1 MEMRNMRGSVRPFI
15 ALILTSS
22 LLGACSKSPFS
33 FLSGKDI
40 VFTAET
46 QVEETKVAYS
56 GQTEGNFERIDW
68 KDGDRIR
75 VFSNKALTW
84 KRDGSAG
91 NPQATYIINEDSI
104 TPVGR
109 YSRASVKVVES
120 ANEGGLQWDEGSDE
134 HIFLALYPDQMPS
147 DASSFVY
154 GPAGNRFPCSFNT
167 VQPHSQSGTSDM
179 SHAYLFAR
187 TKVNRAQ
194 TRREVKLS
202 FYPLFTAFEFQLVDG
217 ENNDPTWNLKK
228 LELISNKTIC
238 GREKWTAMYQYN
250 NLDWAYDSTYGSG
263 GNHKAVIVDN
273 INADLP
279 VRPASGN
286 PAPKIVQLFGGM
298 NTDVAHQMTLR
309 LTFGDNDV
317 RELELKQD
325 GQWIQYPRGKKG
337 VFNILVKNKSMSFT
351 YSCQAIDLTHVDV
364 TDGITW

>member
-1 MEMRNMRGSVRPFI
+1 MRNMRGSVCPFI
-15 ALILTSS
+15 ALILASS
-22 LLGACSKSPFS
+22 LFGACSKSPFS

-91 NPQATYIINEDSI
+91 NPQATYVIKGNTVTAD
-104 TPVGR
+104 GR
-109 YSRASVKVVES
+109 FSRANVSVVNS
-120 ANEGGLQWDEGSDE
+120 QDEGGLQWDETFDE

-147 DASSFVY
+147 GASSFEP
-154 GPAGNRFPCSFNT
+154 GPAGQRFPCYLST
-167 VQPHSQSGTSDM
+167 VQPHSQSGDFDM
-179 SHAYLFAR
+179 HHAYLFAR
-187 TKVNRAQ
+187 TKVNYKSSGNAG
-194 TRREVKLS
+194 VKLS
-202 FYPLFTAFEFQLVDG
+202 FYPLFTAFEFRLVDG
-217 ENNDPTWNLKK
+217 ENNTPTWNLKK

-238 GREKWTAMYQYN
+238 GREKWTAMYQNN
-250 NLDWAYDSTYGSG
+250 NLGWAYDSTYGSG
-263 GNHKAVIVDN
+263 ENHKAVIVDN
-273 INADLP
+273 INANLP

-286 PAPKIVQLFGGM
+286 PVPKIVQLFGGM
-298 NTDVAHQMTLR
+298 NTDVAHELTLR
-309 LTFGDNDV
+309 LTFGDDDV
-317 RELELKQD
+317 RELDLKQN

-364 TDGITW
+364 TDGLTW

>member
-1 MEMRNMRGSVRPFI
+1 MRSRISPVM
-15 ALILTSS
+15 ALAVATS
-22 LLGACSKSPFS
+22 LVAACSKSPFS
-33 FLSGKDI
+33 SFGRNEVL
-40 VFTAET
+40 FTAES
-46 QVEETKVAYS
+46 QLETKVAYS
-56 GQTEGNFERIDW
+56 GVMDGNYERIDW
-68 KDGDRIR
+68 KKGDKIRI
-75 VFSNKALTW
+75 FSNRALTW
-84 KRDGSAG
+84 KRDGSTG

-104 TPVGR
+104 TPDGR
-109 YSRASVKVVES
+109 YSRASLDVKES
-120 ANEGGLQWDEGSDE
+120 GNEGGLQWDEASDE

-147 DASSFVY
+147 DASSFDP
-154 GPAGNRFPCSFNT
+154 GPAGQRFPCYFST
-167 VQPHSQSGTSDM
+167 VQQAVQGGGFYMDY
-179 SHAYLFAR
+179 AYLFAR
-187 TKVNRAQ
+187 TTVKAKSSGKAG
-194 TRREVKLS
+194 VKLS
-202 FYPLFTAFEFQLVDG
+202 FYPLFTAFEFRLVDG
-217 ENNDPTWNLKK
+217 ENNTPTWNLKK

-250 NLDWAYDSTYGSG
+250 NLDWAYDSSYGSG
-263 GNHKAVIVDN
+263 ENHKAVIVDN
-273 INADLP
+273 INANLP

>member
-1 MEMRNMRGSVRPFI
+1 MRGSVRPFI
-15 ALILTSS
+15 ALILASS
-22 LLGACSKSPFS
+22 LFGACSKSPFS

-84 KRDGSAG
+84 KRDGSTG

-109 YSRASVKVVES
+109 RSRASVKVVES
-120 ANEGGLQWDEGSDE
+120 ANEGGLQWDEASDE

-147 DASSFVY
+147 GASSFAP
-154 GPAGNRFPCSFNT
+154 GPAGQRFPCFFYT
-167 VQPHSQSGTSDM
+167 VQQAVQGGGFNMDY
-179 SHAYLFAR
+179 AYLFAR

-194 TRREVKLS
+194 TRVVELS
-202 FYPLFTAFEFQLVDG
+202 FYPLFTAFVFQLVDG
-217 ENNDPTWNLKK
+217 ENNNPTWNLKK

-238 GREKWTAMYQYN
+238 GREKWTAMYQSN
-250 NLDWAYDSTYGSG
+250 NLDWAYDSSYGSG
-263 GNHKAVIVDN
+263 ENHKAVIVDN
-273 INADLP
+273 INANLP
-279 VRPASGN
+279 VMPASGN
-286 PAPKIVQLFGGM
+286 PTPKIVQLFGGM
-298 NTDVAHQMTLR
+298 NPDVAHELTLR
-309 LTFGDNDV
+309 LTFGDDDV
-317 RELELKQD
+317 RELDLKQD

-364 TDGITW
+364 TDGLTW

>member
-1 MEMRNMRGSVRPFI
+1 MRNMRGSVCPFI
-15 ALILTSS
+15 ALILASS
-22 LLGACSKSPFS
+22 LFGACSKSPFS

-91 NPQATYIINEDSI
+91 NPQATYVIKGNTVTAD
-104 TPVGR
+104 GR
-109 YSRASVKVVES
+109 FSRANVSVVNS
-120 ANEGGLQWDEGSDE
+120 QDEGGLQWDETVGE
-134 HIFLALYPDQMPS
+134 HIFMALYPDQMPS
-147 DASSFVY
+147 GASSFVY
-154 GPAGNRFPCSFNT
+154 GPAGKRFPCSFNT

-179 SHAYLFAR
+179 SYAYLFAR

-194 TRREVKLS
+194 TREVKLS

-217 ENNDPTWNLKK
+217 ENNNPTWNLKK

-250 NLDWAYDSTYGSG
+250 NLDWAYDSSYGSG
-263 GNHKAVIVDN
+263 ENHKAVIVDN
-273 INADLP
+273 INANLP
-279 VRPASGN
+279 VMPASGN
-286 PAPKIVQLFGGM
+286 PVPKIVLFGGM

-309 LTFGDNDV
+309 LTFGDDDV
-317 RELELKQD
+317 RELDLKQN

-351 YSCQAIDLTHVDV
+351 YSCQAIDLTHEDA
-364 TDGITW
+364 TNKITW

>member
-1 MEMRNMRGSVRPFI
+1 MRGSVRPFI
-15 ALILTSS
+15 VLILASS

-109 YSRASVKVVES
+109 RSRASVKVVES
-120 ANEGGLQWDEGSDE
+120 ANEGGLQWDEASDE

-147 DASSFVY
+147 GASSFAP
-154 GPAGNRFPCSFNT
+154 GPAGQRFPCLFYT
-167 VQPHSQSGTSDM
+167 VQQAVQGGGFNMDY
-179 SHAYLFAR
+179 AYLFAR
-187 TKVNRAQ
+187 TKVNRAK
-194 TRREVKLS
+194 TREVKLS
-202 FYPLFTAFEFQLVDG
+202 FYPLFTAFVFQLVDG
-217 ENNDPTWNLKK
+217 ENNNPTWNLKK

-250 NLDWAYDSTYGSG
+250 NNLDWAYDSSYGSG
-263 GNHKAVIVDN
+263 ENHKAVIVDN
-273 INADLP
+273 INANLP

-286 PAPKIVQLFGGM
+286 PDPKIVQLFGGM

-364 TDGITW
+364 TDGLTW

>member
-1 MEMRNMRGSVRPFI
+1 MRSMRGSVRPFI
-15 ALILTSS
+15 ALILASS
-22 LLGACSKSPFS
+22 LFGACSKSPFS

-104 TPVGR
+104 KPEGR
-109 YSRASVKVVES
+109 YSRASLDVVES
-120 ANEGGLQWDEGSDE
+120 SNEGGLQWDEASDE

-147 DASSFVY
+147 GASSFAP
-154 GPAGNRFPCSFNT
+154 GPAGQRFPCLFYT
-167 VQPHSQSGTSDM
+167 VQQAVQGGGFNMDY
-179 SHAYLFAR
+179 AYLFAR
-187 TKVNRAQ
+187 TTVNYKSSGNR
-194 TRREVKLS
+194 VNLS
-202 FYPLFTAFEFQLVDG
+202 FHPLFTAFEFRLVDG
-217 ENNDPTWNLKK
+217 ENNTPTWNLKK

-250 NLDWAYDSTYGSG
+250 DLDWAYDSTYGSG
-263 GNHKAVIVDN
+263 ENHKAVIVDN
-273 INADLP
+273 INANLP
-279 VRPASGN
+279 VMPANGN
-286 PAPKIVQLFGGM
+286 PTPQIVQLFGGM
-298 NTDVAHQMTLR
+298 NTDVAHELTLR

-317 RELELKQD
+317 RELDLKQN

>member
-1 MEMRNMRGSVRPFI
+1 MRNMRGSVRPFI
-15 ALILTSS
+15 ALILASS
-22 LLGACSKSPFS
+22 LFGACSKSPFS

-91 NPQATYIINEDSI
+91 NPQATYVIKGNTVTAD
-104 TPVGR
+104 GR
-109 YSRASVKVVES
+109 FSRANVSVVNS
-120 ANEGGLQWDEGSDE
+120 QDEGGLQWDETFDE

-147 DASSFVY
+147 GASSFVY

-179 SHAYLFAR
+179 SYAYLFAR
-187 TKVNRAQ
+187 TKVYRAQ
-194 TRREVKLS
+194 TREVKLS

-217 ENNDPTWNLKK
+217 ENNNPTWNLKK

-263 GNHKAVIVDN
+263 QNHKAVIVDN
-273 INADLP
+273 INANLP

-286 PAPKIVQLFGGM
+286 PVPKIVQLFGGM

-325 GQWIQYPRGKKG
+325 GQWIQYPRGKKA
-337 VFNILVKNKSMSFT
+337 VFKVLVKNKSMSFT
-351 YSCQAIDLTHVDV
+351 YSCQAIDLTHEDA
-364 TDGITW
+364 TNKITW

>member
-1 MEMRNMRGSVRPFI
+1 MRNMRGSVRPFI
-15 ALILTSS
+15 ALILASS
-22 LLGACSKSPFS
+22 LFGACSKSPFS

-91 NPQATYIINEDSI
+91 NPQATYVIKGNTVTAD
-104 TPVGR
+104 GR
-109 YSRASVKVVES
+109 FSRANVSVVNS
-120 ANEGGLQWDEGSDE
+120 QDEGGLQWDETVDE
-134 HIFLALYPDQMPS
+134 HIFMALYPDQMPS
-147 DASSFVY
+147 GASSFVY

-179 SHAYLFAR
+179 SYAYLFAR

-194 TRREVKLS
+194 TREVKLS
-202 FYPLFTAFEFQLVDG
+202 FYPLFTAFVFQLVDG
-217 ENNDPTWNLKK
+217 ENNNPTWNLKK
-228 LELISNKTIC
+228 LELISNKSIC
-238 GREKWTAMYQYN
+238 GKEKWLTMYQYDH
-250 NLDWAYDSTYGSG
+250 LDWSYDDTAEGHNS
-263 GNHKAVIVDN
+263 VIVDN
-273 INADLP
+273 INANLP

-286 PAPKIVQLFGGM
+286 PGPKIVQLFGGM

-317 RELELKQD
+317 RELDLQQD
-325 GQWIQYPRGKKG
+325 GQWIPYPRGQKA
-337 VFNILVKNKSMSFT
+337 VFKVLVKNKSMSFT
-351 YSCQAIDLTHVDV
+351 YSCQAIDLTHEDA
-364 TDGITW
+364 TNKITW

>member
-1 MEMRNMRGSVRPFI
+1 MRNMRGSVCPFI
-15 ALILTSS
+15 ALILASS
-22 LLGACSKSPFS
+22 LFGACSKSPFS

-91 NPQATYIINEDSI
+91 NPQATYVIKGNTVTAD
-104 TPVGR
+104 GR
-109 YSRASVKVVES
+109 FSRANVSVVNS
-120 ANEGGLQWDEGSDE
+120 QDEGGLQWDETFDE

-147 DASSFVY
+147 GASSFVY

-179 SHAYLFAR
+179 SYAYLFAR
-187 TKVNRAQ
+187 TKVYRAQ
-194 TRREVKLS
+194 TREVKLS

-217 ENNDPTWNLKK
+217 ENNNPTWNLKK

-250 NLDWAYDSTYGSG
+250 NLDWAYDSSYGSG
-263 GNHKAVIVDN
+263 ENHKAVIVDN
-273 INADLP
+273 INANLP

-286 PAPKIVQLFGGM
+286 PVPKIVQLFGGM

-325 GQWIQYPRGKKG
+325 GQWIPYPRGQKA
-337 VFNILVKNKSMSFT
+337 VFKVLVKNKSMSFT
-351 YSCQAIDLTHVDV
+351 YSCQAIDLTHEDA
-364 TDGITW
+364 TNKITW